1 MGNLPRILQVN
12 KLYYPYIGGVETV
25 LQNLA
30 EQIRDRCD
38 LDVLVCQ
45 PRGRGVRETVNGVR
59 VTRAGSLGIWL
70 SIPVSFSYPFVLRK
84 MVKDSDLVHLH
95 HPFPLGELSA
105 LMFNSDKKMVFTWY
119 SEIVRQKLLA
129 QVYRP
134 FLERILDR
142 VRAIILIYP
151 GAENSSELLAARAH
165 KCRAIPPGIAVRQ
178 YDLDEALSRDA
189 QGIRSTHG
197 DNLVLFVGRLVYYKG
212 LQHLIAA
219 MPALAGKLL
228 VAGDGPLRA
237 TLERQAHELG
247 IADRVCFLGR
257 LDDRQLKAVFHACDV
272 FVLPSTH
279 PSEAF
284 GMVQLEAMACRKPVV
299 NTRLAT
305 GVPYVSL
312 DGETGLTVPAANPEA
327 LAEAVSKLLKDPEL
341 RRVYGENGRKRV
353 LQEFSV
359 EVMAERTFRLYE
371 QVLAGEI

>member
-1 MGNLPRILQVN
+1 MGALPRILQVN

-30 EQIRDRCD
+30 EQIRGRCE

-45 PRGRGVRETVNGVR
+45 PRGRGSRDTVNGVR

-70 SIPVSFSYPFVLRK
+70 SMPVSLSYPFLLRQ
-84 MVKDSDLVHLH
+84 MVQDSDLVHLH

-105 LMFNSDKKMVFTWY
+105 LLFNPGKKMVFTWY
-119 SEIVRQKLLA
+119 SAIVRQRLLA
-129 QVYRP
+129 KAYRP
-134 FLERILDR
+134 FLERVLDR

-151 GAENSSELLAARAH
+151 GAERTSDLLAARAH
-165 KCRAIPPGIAVRQ
+165 KCHAIPPGIEVRQ
-178 YDLDEALSRDA
+178 YDLDESLSSEVQR
-189 QGIRSTHG
+189 IRSRHG

-219 MPALAGKLL
+219 MSAVAGKLL
-228 VAGDGPLRA
+228 IAGDGPLRE
-237 TLERQAHELG
+237 TLERQAVELG
-247 IADRVCFLGR
+247 VADRVCFLGR

-312 DGETGLTVPAANPEA
+312 DGETGLTVPVANPEA
-327 LAEAVSKLLKDPEL
+327 LAEAVDKLLKDGDL
-341 RRVYGENGRKRV
+341 RRKYGENGRQRV
-353 LQEFSV
+353 LQEFTV

-371 QVLAGEI
+371 QVLKGEI